1 MTRGA
6 STRFRKGQSGNP
18 KGRPRKVR
26 SEQTSASAF
35 DIVLDKTLT
44 VTQNGVERELTV
56 DEALLLRTYQ
66 DALAGNRP
74 ARRRILQMILRREEW
89 LASQP
94 SAHTPR
100 PVIYRVEENPQNA
113 NAALLLLGIATR
125 DDAGSVENDPYER
138 LLLELWAVEAALRRG
153 RNLHIADKDRTLLC
167 NSTRGGNE
175 VVWP

>member
-1 MTRGA
+1 RRCDRALGEADWQTCGARLPERGAMCMTRGA

-35 DIVLDKTLT
+35 DIVLDKTLM

-100 PVIYRVEENPQNA
+100 
-113 NAALLLLGIATR
+113 
-125 DDAGSVENDPYER
+125 
-138 LLLELWAVEAALRRG
+138 
-153 RNLHIADKDRTLLC
+153 
-167 NSTRGGNE
+167 
-175 VVWP
+175 